1 MKNRIKLI
9 DTLVINNDNIYDSE
23 RSVFKYLYYLN
34 SLPFLNED
42 MADILTSDY
51 YFQHSG
57 NKTISLL
64 YERILNIYSQYNED
78 TKYEKTLNNLANII
92 YNRFGNNW
100 IKIYN
105 AYFNT
110 DYKPLENYSMIE
122 SETEESGTEESGKQA
137 TNSNITS
144 ASTANNINKF
154 YGFGGN
160 NAVNDSNN
168 DTTTTTTDSGSKND
182 NYTDT
187 NNSVET
193 SRDRTLTRSGNIGVT
208 TSQQMLESELKL
220 RQYDFFN
227 IMMNDV
233 DKILCSKIYAF

>member
-1 MKNRIKLI
+1 MKNRMKLI
-9 DTLVINNDNIYDSE
+9 DTITFSGTD
-23 RSVFKYLYYLN
+23 VFGSIGIFNRIFTLN
-34 SLPFLNED
+34 KLPFLTEEMSEYLNTE
-42 MADILTSDY
+42 Y
-51 YFQHSG
+51 YLQHSG
-57 NKTISLL
+57 NKTISLFYSRLL
-64 YERILNIYSQYNED
+64 YIYSGDNEVVRND
-78 TKYEKTLNNLANII
+78 KVLTNLAHII
-92 YNRFGNNW
+92 INRFGNNW

-122 SETEESGTEESGKQA
+122 NETEEVGTEESGKQA

-144 ASTANNINKF
+144 TSTANNINKF
-154 YGFGGN
+154 YGFGGT
-160 NAVNDSNN
+160 NAVNDTNN
-168 DTTTTTTDSGSKND
+168 DTTTTTTGSGSKND

-227 IMMNDV
+227 VMMNDV
-233 DKILCSKIYAF
+233 DKILCSKIYTF

>member
-1 MKNRIKLI
+1 MKNRMKLI
-9 DTLVINNDNIYDSE
+9 DTIKFNNVEAFDSIGIFNRIYI
-23 RSVFKYLYYLN
+23 LN
-34 SLPFLNED
+34 KLPFLTEEMSEYLNTE
-42 MADILTSDY
+42 Y
-51 YFQHSG
+51 YLQHSG
-57 NKTISLL
+57 NKSISLFYTRL
-64 YERILNIYSQYNED
+64 LDIYKGDNEIVQKD
-78 TKYEKTLNNLANII
+78 KVLTNLAHII
-92 YNRFGNNW
+92 INRFGNNW
-100 IKIYN
+100 LKIYN
-105 AYFNT
+105 AYFDT

-122 SETEESGTEESGKQA
+122 TETEEVGSEEVGKQS

-144 ASTANNINKF
+144 TSTANNINKF

-160 NAVNDSNN
+160 NAVNDTNN
-168 DTTTTTTDSGSKND
+168 DTTTTTTGSGSKND

-193 SRDRTLTRSGNIGVT
+193 SRDRTFTRSGNIGVT

-233 DKILCSKIYAF
+233 DKILCSKI